1 MLKRKPFIVTLLV
14 AMVVCSLALTCYASE
29 ITITSVTF
37 EKYTDQYGN
46 ENDANLVMK
55 IEFNAP
61 SETTQ
66 ISVCVLGED
75 IEDIVQAE
83 ANNKLI
89 YMGQFDTPSSGILM
103 IPLSKAAIS
112 TANGATNVEGSTI
125 YLRVGGKTVT
135 EAAPMEVTVELPKA
149 DVIKGDV
156 TLDGIV
162 NSTDATQILRYNAK
176 LRTFTED
183 QITAGDVTGDG
194 EIDIFDAVWV
204 LKYAAGLITE

>member
-103 IPLSKAAIS
+103 IPLSKAAIL
-112 TANGATNVEGSTI
+112 TATGATNVDGATI
-125 YLRVGGKTVT
+125 YVKMGGKTVADMET
-135 EAAPMEVTVELPKA
+135 KEVTVTLPQPA
-149 DVIKGDV
+149 VIKGDV
-156 TLDGIV
+156 TGDGEV
-162 NSTDATQILRYNAK
+162 NGRDSTQILRYDVN
-176 LRTFTED
+176 LRTFSETELL
-183 QITAGDVTGDG
+183 AGDVTGDG
-194 EIDIFDAVWV
+194 AVDIFDAVWV
-204 LKYAAGLITE
+204 LRFAAGLIE